1 MHNNNSSV
9 CFLVSICA
17 LFTTLQLWQPN
28 EERKLVISFENE
40 NQNPQNSKK
49 TELFPFLIILPVI
62 SFGTCIFSI
71 CIFIRALKMRC
82 FIQGKIKYY
91 NAMVKIGEDYRPF
104 DEQMNLEL

>member
-1 MHNNNSSV
+1 M
-9 CFLVSICA
+9 

-28 EERKLVISFENE
+28 ENRKIVISFENE
-40 NQNPQNSKK
+40 DENQQESKK
-49 TELFPFLIILPVI
+49 TEFYPVLIILPII

-71 CIFIRALKMRC
+71 CIFIRALKMRT

-104 DEQMNLEL
+104 DEQIKLEL